1 MITELEKKEL
11 KSIFQG
17 HYTEDV
23 LKVLNN
29 KSILNRNGEP
39 HNAQYIRMVFQGVRQ
54 NSDIEAAIW
63 QVAINKKQELELQKL
78 QKQKVLTKNS

>member
-11 KSIFQG
+11 KNIFQG
-17 HYTEDV
+17 HYTDDV
-23 LKVLNN
+23 LKILNE

-54 NSDIEAAIW
+54 NLDIETAIW
-63 QVAINKKQELELQKL
+63 QVATNKKQKLELQKL
-78 QKQKVLTKNS
+78 QKQSFFDEKS